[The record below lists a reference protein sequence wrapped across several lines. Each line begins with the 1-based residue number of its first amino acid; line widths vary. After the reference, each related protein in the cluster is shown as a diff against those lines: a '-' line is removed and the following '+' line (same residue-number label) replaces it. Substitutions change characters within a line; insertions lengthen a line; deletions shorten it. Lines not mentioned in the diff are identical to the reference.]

1 MPQPATPPPAT
12 VEPALRPATD
22 SALGPDGRPLP
33 EPTVQPARRFRVSLV
48 WLVPLVAIAIGASLL
63 VRTFFLTG
71 PSIEI
76 EFASADGVEA
86 GRTDVRFKEVVV
98 GRVQSVR
105 LSEDRQ
111 KVLVGVKLDRSAGT
125 IAVADTSFWV
135 VKPRIGAGGVSGLG
149 TLLSGAY
156 IGVDVGVSQETK
168 SRFVGLE
175 APPYVLR
182 GEPGAIFVLR
192 ADDLASLDVGSPVYY
207 RRTRVGRVVGYTL
220 DAQKDDLTVR
230 VFVESPYQRLVT
242 TKTRFWNA
250 SGIDVSLNASGLTVN
265 TQTLAS
271 VLAGGLAFDEPAE
284 GGVGTPAP
292 ANSIFALF
300 ANRQLALAPL
310 DGTPLGVRMTFDGS
324 VRGLAAGAP
333 IDFLGVEVG
342 KVRSFTL
349 QFDAARKRYPVQ
361 VLADVYPMRFG
372 AVRDALAPAGANERE
387 AGEALLGRL
396 VESGV
401 RAQLRTGNLLTGQL
415 YVALD
420 FMPRT
425 AAARVATV
433 GGDLVL
439 PTAPGTLA
447 DLQPQIAD
455 IVAKVSRIPFDEIG
469 AKVNRIPFEEIGRDL
484 RQTLRGAREAIDALS
499 PEAQKALA
507 EVTRTLQRAQGSLDR
522 LDRNL
527 LDPSAPVQRQLEDT
541 LGELQRTAEAL
552 RTLSDY
558 LQRHPESLLRGKPAD
573 PKVPTR

>member
-1 MPQPATPPPAT
+1 MPTSPETDPAVPPPALP
-12 VEPALRPATD
+12 PAP
-22 SALGPDGRPLP
+22 GPDGRPLP
-33 EPTVQPARRFRVSLV
+33 EPKVERTRRFSLSLV
-48 WLVPLVAIAIGASLL
+48 WLVPLVALAIGASLL

-71 PSIEI
+71 PTIEI

-86 GRTDVRFKEVVV
+86 GRTDVRFKEVVI

-111 KVLVGVKLDRSAGT
+111 KVVVGVKLDRSAGNV
-125 IAVADTSFWV
+125 AVSDTVFWV
-135 VKPRIGAGGVSGLG
+135 VKPRIGAGGVTGLG
-149 TLLSGAY
+149 TLLSGSY
-156 IGVDVGVSQETK
+156 IGVDVGVSEEAK
-168 SRFVGLE
+168 GRFVGLE

-192 ADDLASLDVGSPVYY
+192 ADNLNSLDVGSPVYY

-230 VFVESPYQRLVT
+230 IFVEAPYQRLVT

-284 GGVGTPAP
+284 GGLGTPAP
-292 ANSIFALF
+292 ANAIFLLF
-300 ANRQLALAPL
+300 ADRQTALAPL
-310 DGTPLGVRMTFDGS
+310 DGSPIGVRMTFDGT

-333 IDFLGVEVG
+333 VDFLGVEVG

-349 QFDAARKRYPVQ
+349 QYDPARKRYPVQ
-361 VLADVYPMRFG
+361 VVADVYPVRFG
-372 AVRDALAPAGANERE
+372 AVRDALAPAGASDRE
-387 AGEALLGRL
+387 AGAAVLGRL
-396 VESGV
+396 VESGLK
-401 RAQLRTGNLLTGQL
+401 AQLRTGNLLTGQL

-420 FMPRT
+420 FMPRSGASRVGT
-425 AAARVATV
+425 A
-433 GGDLVL
+433 GNDLVL

-447 DLQPQIAD
+447 ELQPQIAD

-484 RQTLRGAREAIDALS
+484 RQTLRGAREAIETLS
-499 PEAQKALA
+499 PEARKSLA
-507 EVTRTLQRAQGSLDR
+507 EVTRTLGRAQASLDR

-527 LDPSAPVQRQLEDT
+527 LDPSAPVQRQVEDT
-541 LGELQRTAEAL
+541 LGELQRAAESL
-552 RTLSDY
+552 RTLADY

>member
-1 MPQPATPPPAT
+1 MPAPVPPP
-12 VEPALRPATD
+12 PPD
-22 SALGPDGRPLP
+22 GPDARSLP
-33 EPTVQPARRFRVSLV
+33 EPMVEKRRRFRISLV
-48 WLVPLVAIAIGASLL
+48 WLVPLVALAIGASLL
-63 VRTFFLTG
+63 IRTLFLTG
-71 PSIEI
+71 PTIEI

-86 GRTDVRFKEVVV
+86 GRTEVRFKEVAV

-111 KVLVGVKLDRSAGT
+111 KVVIGVKLDRSAGT
-125 IAVADTSFWV
+125 IAVADTTFWV
-135 VKPRIGAGGVSGLG
+135 VKPRIGAGGVTGLG

-156 IGVDVGVSQETK
+156 IGVDVGVSQEAK

-182 GEPGAIFVLR
+182 GEPGSIFVLR
-192 ADDLASLDVGSPVYY
+192 ADELNSLDVGSPVYY

-230 VFVESPYQRLVT
+230 VFVETPYQRLVT
-242 TKTRFWNA
+242 TKTHFWNA
-250 SGIDVSLNASGLTVN
+250 SGIDVSLDANGLTVN

-271 VLAGGLAFDEPAE
+271 LLAGGLAFDEPAD
-284 GGVGTPAP
+284 GGAGTPAP
-292 ANSIFALF
+292 ANAIFFLYPD
-300 ANRQLALAPL
+300 RQTAMAPL
-310 DGTPLGVRMTFDGS
+310 DGTPIGVRMTFDGT

-333 IDFLGVEVG
+333 VDFLGVEVG

-349 QFDAARKRYPVQ
+349 QYDAARKRYPVQ
-361 VLADVYPMRFG
+361 VVADIYPMRFG
-372 AVRDALAPAGANERE
+372 AVRQALAPPGADERE
-387 AGEALLGRL
+387 AGTALLGKL
-396 VESGV
+396 VESGLK
-401 RAQLRTGNLLTGQL
+401 AQLRTGNLLTGQL

-420 FMPRT
+420 FMPRSET
-425 AAARVATV
+425 ARIATV
-433 GGDLVL
+433 GNDLVL

-447 DLQPQIAD
+447 TLQPQIAD

-484 RQTLRGAREAIDALS
+484 RQTMRGAREAIDKLS
-499 PEAQKALA
+499 PEAQKSLA
-507 EVTRTLQRAQGSLDR
+507 EVTRTLGRAQASLDR

-527 LDPSAPVQRQLEDT
+527 LDPSAPVQRQVEDT
-541 LGELQRTAEAL
+541 LGELQRAAEAL
-552 RTLSDY
+552 RTLADY

>member
-1 MPQPATPPPAT
+1 MPTSPET
-12 VEPALRPATD
+12 EPAVPQAPAD
-22 SALGPDGRPLP
+22 LP
-33 EPTVQPARRFRVSLV
+33 EPRVEKARRVRISLV
-48 WLVPLVAIAIGASLL
+48 WLVPLVALAIGASLL
-63 VRTFFLTG
+63 VRTLFLTG
-71 PSIEI
+71 PTIEI
-76 EFASADGVEA
+76 EFASAEGVEA
-86 GRTDVRFKEVVV
+86 GRTEVRFKEVVI

-111 KVLVGVKLDRSAGT
+111 KVVVGVKLDRSAGSL
-125 IAVADTSFWV
+125 AVADTTFWV
-135 VKPRIGAGGVSGLG
+135 VKPRIGAGGVTGLG

-156 IGVDVGVSQETK
+156 IGVDVGVSQESK

-182 GEPGAIFVLR
+182 GEPGSIFVLR
-192 ADDLASLDVGSPVYY
+192 ADELNSLDVGSPVYY

-220 DAQKDDLTVR
+220 DAQRDDLTVR
-230 VFVESPYQRLVT
+230 VFVEAPYQRLVT

-250 SGIDVSLNASGLTVN
+250 SGIDVSLDANGLTVN

-271 VLAGGLAFDEPAE
+271 VLAGGLAFDDPAE

-292 ANSIFALF
+292 ANSIYPLF
-300 ANRQLALAPL
+300 PDRQTALAPL
-310 DGTPLGVRMTFDGS
+310 DGAPVGVRMTFDGT

-333 IDFLGVEVG
+333 VDFLGVEVG

-349 QFDAARKRYPVQ
+349 QYDAARRRYPVL
-361 VLADVYPMRFG
+361 VVADVYPTRFG
-372 AVRDALAPAGANERE
+372 AVRDALAPAGATDRE
-387 AGEALLGRL
+387 AGEAVLGKL
-396 VESGV
+396 VENGLK
-401 RAQLRTGNLLTGQL
+401 AQLRTGNLLTGQL

-425 AAARVATV
+425 AAARLATA
-433 GGDLVL
+433 GPDLVL

-447 DLQPQIAD
+447 ELQPQVAD

-469 AKVNRIPFEEIGRDL
+469 AKVNRIPFDEIGRDL
-484 RQTLRGAREAIDALS
+484 RQTLRSARETVDALG
-499 PEAQKALA
+499 PEAQKSLA
-507 EVTRTLQRAQGSLDR
+507 EVTRTLSRAQASLDR

-527 LDPSAPVQRQLEDT
+527 LDPSAPVQRQVEDT
-541 LGELQRTAEAL
+541 LGELQRAAGAL
-552 RTLSDY
+552 RTLADY